1 VVNGCIAT
9 TIHHSARKQ
18 GRPVELE
25 QLLGVH
31 EFETLAREKF
41 SADVHAYVAD
51 GAGDEVT
58 ATDNMTAFSR
68 YRLRP
73 RILVDVSDV
82 DPSVEL
88 LGRRVTLPVG
98 LAPTGWQGFVHADGE
113 LASARAAARCGAPL
127 CLSTASNFS
136 LEDVAAAH
144 EEAGGLLRWF
154 QLYFNR
160 DRGLVENLLRRSKEA
175 GYEAVVVTADL
186 PVLGY
191 RESQFRHEMTP
202 SENVAPANFE
212 AYARDRSRSPV
223 EYLEGFTDPSLTWDD
238 LNWIAEVSQLPI
250 VVKGVMTAEDA
261 RVCIECGAAG
271 IVVSN
276 HGGRQLD
283 RTSAAI
289 DVLEE
294 VVTAVEGRAE
304 VYLDGGVRRGVD
316 VLTALALGARA
327 VFIGRPYLWGLA
339 VAGEAG
345 VVRVFEILRDE
356 ILNAMALLGVTSLSR
371 VDRTYVCRVG

>member
-1 VVNGCIAT
+1 MV
-9 TIHHSARKQ
+9 K
-18 GRPVELE
+18 LE
-25 QLLGVH
+25 RLLGIH
-31 EFETLAREKF
+31 EFEALARDQL
-41 SADVHAYVAD
+41 SAEVHAYVAG

-58 ATDNMTAFSR
+58 VADNQAAFTR

-73 RILVDVSDV
+73 RVLVDVSDI
-82 DPSVEL
+82 DPSAEL
-88 LGRRVTLPVG
+88 LGRRVALPVG
-98 LAPTGWQGFVHADGE
+98 LAPTGWQRFVHADGE
-113 LASARAAARCGAPL
+113 LASARAAGICGVPL
-127 CLSTASNFS
+127 CLSTGSNFS

-144 EEAGGLLRWF
+144 DEAGGVLRWF
-154 QLYFNR
+154 QLYVNR
-160 DRGLVENLLRRSKEA
+160 DRGLVENLLKRSREK

-191 RESQFRHEMTP
+191 RESQFRHEMNP
-202 SENVAPANFE
+202 SEDVAPANFD
-212 AYARDRSRSPV
+212 AYARDRSRSSV
-223 EYLEGFTDPSLTWDD
+223 EFLEGFTDPGLTWGD
-238 LNWIAEVSQLPI
+238 LPWIAEVSKLPV

-261 RVCIECGAAG
+261 RAAIEHGAAG

-327 VFIGRPYLWGLA
+327 VFVGRPYLWGLA

-356 ILNAMALLGVTSLSR
+356 VLNAMALLGVTRLDQI
-371 VDRTYVCRVG
+371 DRTYVCRAG

>member
-1 VVNGCIAT
+1 M
-9 TIHHSARKQ
+9 
-18 GRPVELE
+18 ELG

-31 EFETLAREKF
+31 EFEALTRDKL

-58 ATDNMTAFSR
+58 AADNLAAFSR

-73 RILVDVSDV
+73 RVLVDVSEI
-82 DPSVEL
+82 DPSAEL
-88 LGRRVTLPVG
+88 LGRRVPLPVG
-98 LAPTGWQGFVHADGE
+98 LAPTGWQRFVHADGE
-113 LASARAAARCGAPL
+113 IATARAAGRCGAPL

-144 EEAGGLLRWF
+144 EGAGGGLRWF
-154 QLYFNR
+154 QLYVNR
-160 DRGLVENLLRRSKEA
+160 DRGLAENVLQRSKEH

-202 SENVAPANFE
+202 SENVAPANYE
-212 AYARDRSRSPV
+212 AYARDRSRSPLD
-223 EYLEGFTDPSLTWDD
+223 YLVEGFTDPSLTWDD
-238 LNWIAEVSQLPI
+238 LPWIAEVSQLPV
-250 VVKGVMTAEDA
+250 VVKGIMTAEDA
-261 RVCIECGAAG
+261 RVSVEHGVSG

-327 VFIGRPYLWGLA
+327 VFVGRPYLWGLA

-356 ILNAMALLGVTSLSR
+356 VLNAMALLGVTRLDQI
-371 VDRTYVCRVG
+371 DRTYVCRAG

>member
-1 VVNGCIAT
+1 M
-9 TIHHSARKQ
+9 
-18 GRPVELE
+18 ELE
-25 QLLGVH
+25 KLFGVH
-31 EFETLAREKF
+31 EFESLARDKL
-41 SADVHAYVAD
+41 SAEVNAYVTD
-51 GAGDEVT
+51 GAGGEVT
-58 ATDNMTAFSR
+58 IAENEAAFSR

-73 RILVDVSDV
+73 RVLVDVSEI
-82 DPSVEL
+82 DPSAEL
-88 LGRRVTLPVG
+88 LGRRVALPVG
-98 LAPTGWQGFVHADGE
+98 LAPTGWQRFVHADGE
-113 LASARAAARCGAPL
+113 LASGRAAGRCGVPL

-144 EEAGGLLRWF
+144 EEMGGGLRWF

-160 DRGLVENLLRRSKEA
+160 DRGLVENLLHRSKEH
-175 GYEAVVVTADL
+175 GYEAIVVTADL

-202 SENVAPANFE
+202 SENVAPANYD
-212 AYARDRSRSPV
+212 AYARDRSLSSA
-223 EYLEGFTDPSLTWDD
+223 ELLEGFTDPSLTWDD
-238 LNWIAEVSQLPI
+238 LPWIAEVSQLPV
-250 VVKGVMTAEDA
+250 VVKGIMTAEDA
-261 RVCIECGAAG
+261 RAAVEHGISG

-327 VFIGRPYLWGLA
+327 VFVGRPYLWGLA

-345 VVRVFEILRDE
+345 VVRVLEILRDE
-356 ILNAMALLGVTSLSR
+356 VLNAMALLGVTKLDH
-371 VDRTYVCRVG
+371 VDRTKVCRASGV

>member
-1 VVNGCIAT
+1 M
-9 TIHHSARKQ
+9 
-18 GRPVELE
+18 ELE
-25 QLLGVH
+25 QLFGVR
-31 EFETLAREKF
+31 EFEALARDKL
-41 SADVHAYVAD
+41 SAEVNAYVAD
-51 GAGDEVT
+51 GAGDELT
-58 ATDNMTAFSR
+58 MAENQAAFSR

-73 RILVDVSDV
+73 RVLVDVSDI
-82 DPSVEL
+82 DPSAEL
-88 LGRRVTLPVG
+88 LGRRVALPVG
-98 LAPTGWQGFVHADGE
+98 LAPTGWQRFVHDDGE
-113 LASARAAARCGAPL
+113 LASARAAARCGAGL

-144 EEAGGLLRWF
+144 EEAGGGLRWF
-154 QLYFNR
+154 QLYVNR
-160 DRGLVENLLRRSKEA
+160 DRGLVENLLGRSKEA

-202 SENVAPANFE
+202 SENVAPANFD
-212 AYARDRSRSPV
+212 AYARDRSRSPL

-238 LNWIAEVSQLPI
+238 LPWIAEVSGLPV

-261 RVCIECGAAG
+261 RAAVEYGAAG

-283 RTSAAI
+283 RTSATI
-289 DVLEE
+289 GVLEE

-327 VFIGRPYLWGLA
+327 VFVGRPYLWGLA

-345 VVRVFEILRDE
+345 VVRVFEIFRDE
-356 ILNAMALLGVTSLSR
+356 ILNAMALLGVTKLDQ
-371 VDRTYVCRVG
+371 VDRTRVCRAD